1 MLLVAV
7 VSFFGLVIVLTALRI
22 SSGWIFG
29 EARSAVF
36 WGYVDATNKFLVKL
50 FIVALGFFIL
60 AVIVGHSLGW
70 L

>member
-1 MLLVAV
+1 MLLVVAV
-7 VSFFGLVIVLTALRI
+7 LFVILVIVFTALRI

-36 WGYVDATNKFLVKL
+36 WARVDATNRLLGKL
-50 FIVALGFFIL
+50 LIVAAGFFIL
-60 AVIVGHSLGW
+60 AVIVGHEMGW